1 MFSARAAAPKW
12 PKSLIT
18 AAERVQWIPN
28 TQKHNQQSRSP
39 PTVSCLF
46 CFSALTHLRPQTR
59 PVRPESTSQIVSAT
73 WRSLETTWPPL
84 VIRFSGDLPERGA
97 ASLFWLFL
105 QVRRLNLESHLL
117 TVFTV
122 RVLLLSGNCCSWMW
136 QSELQILYRP
146 LDGGQTTA
154 GIVIKL
160 GSDFHGSQIMTF
172 KENHISRCVVVECLW
187 STEGWSLQD
196 EHQALTP
203 AS

>member
-1 MFSARAAAPKW
+1 MFSAHAAALKW

-59 PVRPESTSQIVSAT
+59 PVRPESPSQIVSSA
-73 WRSLETTWPPL
+73 WRSLETMWPPL

-136 QSELQILYRP
+136 QSELQFLYRP

-154 GIVIKL
+154 GIVIKFGEL
-160 GSDFHGSQIMTF
+160 RLSWLPDYDF
-172 KENHISRCVVVECLW
+172 K
-187 STEGWSLQD
+187 
-196 EHQALTP
+196 
-203 AS
+203 